1 MLTADMDSALE
12 AIQFFANSANRVRI
26 FEALADG
33 ATTGHTLAERT
44 GASRST
50 VARILGEGESR
61 GWIDSE
67 GSQYELTRV
76 GSIMIEEFRAYLQ
89 TVQGVQHLGEAV
101 YWLPPPARALEF
113 RHLRDAEVIT
123 PTATR
128 PARPSDHVA
137 DRLRTANELRTLAP
151 TGVPRLTKLCA
162 EQSDTGQLD
171 VRAVISAGFFN
182 TLATD
187 PEVVTHWRALAE
199 REDISA
205 YDGRVPI
212 GLHVIDNTVIIWL
225 TELRGETVE
234 VRGVLVSESP
244 AVLSWAES
252 LFEEYRTEAEPVDP
266 AALPVE

>member
-1 MLTADMDSALE
+1 MLTDTMESALE
-12 AIQFFANSANRVRI
+12 MIQFFANSANRVRV

-76 GSIMIEEFRAYLQ
+76 GSIMIEEFRTYLQ
-89 TVQGVQHLGEAV
+89 TVQGVQHLGDAV
-101 YWLPPPARALEF
+101 YWLPPPARTLEF
-113 RHLRDAEVIT
+113 RHLHDAEVIT

-128 PARPSDHVA
+128 PAKPSDYVA
-137 DRLRTANELRTLAP
+137 DQLKAASEVRTLAP
-151 TGVPRLTKLCA
+151 TGIPRLTKLCA
-162 EQSDTGQLD
+162 EQSNTDQLD
-171 VRAVISAGFFN
+171 VRAVISVEFFD

-199 REDISA
+199 REAISA
-205 YDGRVPI
+205 YDGPVPV
-212 GLHVIDNTVIIWL
+212 GLHVIDDTVIIWL
-225 TELRGETVE
+225 TELRGEDVE
-234 VRGVLVSESP
+234 VRGVLVSEAP

-252 LFEEYRTEAEPVDP
+252 LYDEYRAEAELVNPT
-266 AALPVE
+266 ALSVE

>member
-1 MLTADMDSALE
+1 MDSALE

-33 ATTGHTLAERT
+33 ATTGQTLAERT

-50 VARILGEGESR
+50 VARILSEGESR

-76 GSIMIEEFRAYLQ
+76 GAIMIEEFRAHLQ

-101 YWLPPPARALEF
+101 YWLPPAARTLEF
-113 RHLRDAEVIT
+113 RHLRDADIVT
-123 PTATR
+123 PTATS

-137 DRLRTANELRTLAP
+137 DRFRAGSELRTLAP
-151 TGVPRLTKLCA
+151 TGVPRLTKICA
-162 EQSDTGQLD
+162 EQSDAGQLD
-171 VRAVISAGFFN
+171 VRAVISADFFD
-182 TLATD
+182 TLATE

-199 REDISA
+199 REEISA

-212 GLHVIDNTVIIWL
+212 GLHVIDDTVIIWL

-234 VRGVLVSESP
+234 VRGVLASEAP
-244 AVLSWAES
+244 AVLSWAEA
-252 LFEEYRTEAEPVDP
+252 LYEKYRAEAKPVDS